1 MIRSRARARGGTEA
15 VTLEFSIPM
24 AQLGAGQSRAGDDD
38 DDDDVCSICASTFCA
53 REECCRTMTH
63 LECCTQPLCAGCVSR
78 MARACTCCD
87 ECDKVVVICPY
98 CREISG
104 VGCRDVFLGACKKP
118 CKSCVASDADAQP
131 DAAGAGGAGAH
142 LATAPYPPYAPTPTP
157 PHADDDVVMTDINSI
172 D

>member
-1 MIRSRARARGGTEA
+1 MIRSRARTRGREA

-24 AQLGAGQSRAGDDD
+24 AQLGGAGSASRGGDDD
-38 DDDDVCSICASTFCA
+38 DDDDDDDDQLCSICASTFCA
-53 REECCRTMTH
+53 RDECCRTMTH
-63 LECCTQPLCAGCVSR
+63 LKCCTQPLCAGCVSR

-104 VGCRDVFLGACKKP
+104 VECRDVFLGACKKP
-118 CKSCVASDADAQP
+118 CKTCVASDAAAAPAPDNNDAP
-131 DAAGAGGAGAH
+131 DD
-142 LATAPYPPYAPTPTP
+142 
-157 PHADDDVVMTDINSI
+157 DDDVVMTDINSI

>member
-1 MIRSRARARGGTEA
+1 MIRSRARARGGTSEA

-24 AQLGAGQSRAGDDD
+24 AQLGAGGRAAASRGDDD
-38 DDDDVCSICASTFCA
+38 DDTCSICASTFCA
-53 REECCRTMTH
+53 MEECCRTMTH
-63 LECCTQPLCAGCVSR
+63 LACCTQPLCVGCVSR

-104 VGCRDVFLGACKKP
+104 VECRDVFLGACKKP
-118 CKSCVASDADAQP
+118 CKGCVAGDEAAAPPPCD
-131 DAAGAGGAGAH
+131 DAA
-142 LATAPYPPYAPTPTP
+142 P
-157 PHADDDVVMTDINSI
+157 DVVMTDINSI

>member
-1 MIRSRARARGGTEA
+1 MMRSRARARGGTEA

-24 AQLGAGQSRAGDDD
+24 AQLGGAGLASRGAGGGDDD
-38 DDDDVCSICASTFCA
+38 DDDTCSICASTFCA

-118 CKSCVASDADAQP
+118 CKSCVASDADAAP
-131 DAAGAGGAGAH
+131 DR
-142 LATAPYPPYAPTPTP
+142 PPAPTPRP
-157 PHADDDVVMTDINSI
+157 PDDVVMTDINSI

>member
-1 MIRSRARARGGTEA
+1 MIRSRARTRGREA

-24 AQLGAGQSRAGDDD
+24 AQLGGSASRGGGAGDDD
-38 DDDDVCSICASTFCA
+38 DDDDDDDQPCSICASTFCA
-53 REECCRTMTH
+53 RDECCRTMTH

-118 CKSCVASDADAQP
+118 CKTCVASDAAAAP
-131 DAAGAGGAGAH
+131 AADAAD
-142 LATAPYPPYAPTPTP
+142 APD
-157 PHADDDVVMTDINSI
+157 DDDVVMTDINSI